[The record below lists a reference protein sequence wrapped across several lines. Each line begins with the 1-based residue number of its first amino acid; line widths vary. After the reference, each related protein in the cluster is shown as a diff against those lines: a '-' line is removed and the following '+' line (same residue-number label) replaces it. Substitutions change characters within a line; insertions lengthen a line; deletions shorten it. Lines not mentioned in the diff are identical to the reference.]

1 MEKTLILIGGGEI
14 RQKETLEIDRC
25 IAELAKAHA
34 GEKRPVA
41 LFIGTASHDF
51 MPYYNS
57 FHKVY
62 TGELGLKTD
71 IALTV
76 FHEVNEEK
84 LNDKFEKAD
93 LIYIGGGDT
102 LFMLESWKQ
111 TGLGAKI
118 MQAYERGV
126 PVAGLSAGAICWF
139 EQMYTDSE
147 SKNGDEKYHIEQGL
161 GLLNGGCCPH
171 FDERKDDFYASSPVG
186 KWTCIANNSAI
197 IYVDGIERERIGNVI
212 TL

>member
-14 RQKETLEIDRC
+14 RQKETLEIDKY
-25 IAELAKAHA
+25 IASLAREHA

-71 IALTV
+71 VALTV
-76 FHEVNEEK
+76 FHEPDEEK
-84 LNDKFEKAD
+84 LNGKFEKAD
-93 LIYIGGGDT
+93 VVYIGGGDT

-111 TGLGAKI
+111 TGLYDKI
-118 MQAYERGV
+118 KNAYDRGI

-147 SKNGDEKYHIEQGL
+147 SKNGDEKYHVEQGL
-161 GLLNGGCCPH
+161 GLLKGGCCPH
-171 FDERKDDFYASSPVG
+171 FDQRKEDFLSASPKG
-186 KWTCIANNSAI
+186 KWTCMENNSAVVYI
-197 IYVDGIERERIGNVI
+197 NEEEVKTIGNVHK
-212 TL
+212 L